1 MSAAFGELPL
11 SFEANHGQTD
21 ASVDFLARGQ
31 GYGMFLRPTEAV
43 VILKE
48 PSGKPATEPKN
59 KSKSGVKIN
68 APVRVMRMK
77 LSGARPTS
85 TAEGLDELPG
95 KVSYFIGNDSAKWK
109 KSISTY
115 GRVRYKEVYPGID
128 LIYYGNQQQLEYDF
142 VLAPGA
148 RASEIALQFE
158 GVDKVE
164 VDASGDLLLKTGQN
178 TVLLRKPIIHQDIAD
193 KHRIVHGRYV
203 IRGEKRVGFLVGEY
217 DTRAALIIDPTL
229 VYSTYLGGSYYD
241 QVDGI
246 AVDAAGN
253 TYIGGAT
260 GSTNFPT
267 ANPIQSFAGGD
278 DDAFVAKI
286 NASGTALLYST
297 YLGGG
302 SVDAVNG
309 IAVDSSGNAYVAGAT
324 NSTDFPTVN
333 AIQSTAG
340 GGYDVFVSKINSS
353 GTALI
358 YSTYL
363 GGGSDDSA
371 YGIAVDSSGN
381 AYVAGNTSSTNF
393 PTVNAIQGTAG
404 GSSDAFVAKINT
416 SGTALLYS
424 TYLGGANYDI
434 ANGIAVDS
442 FGNAYVA
449 GYTNSTNFPTANA
462 IQSTTGGGY
471 DAFVAKINTS
481 GTTLLY
487 STYLGGGSSDSAN
500 AIAVDSSGNAYVAG
514 NTSSTNFPTVNA
526 IQSTTG
532 GSSDAFVAKINA
544 SGTALLYSTYLGG
557 ANYEAAYGIAVDSSG
572 NAYVA
577 GVTGSTN
584 FPTVNAIQS
593 TAGGSYDAFIAKI
606 NASGFA
612 LLYSTYLGGAGYDQ
626 ALAVAVDSS
635 DNAYVAGYTN
645 STDFPTANAIQTTTG
660 GLYDA
665 FVSKIAAPVQLVSVA
680 SAKTH
685 GSAGTFN
692 IDLPLTGAP
701 GIECRSG
708 GASGNYT
715 MVFTFGLNLASADG
729 ASVTSGTGAVSANTI
744 DSSDSHRY
752 IVNLTGITDA
762 QYIGVTLSNV
772 SDSAGNHSDSISQEM
787 GVLIGDV
794 NGDGVVNVGDTALV
808 RGNAGV
814 TLDNT
819 NFQYDVNVDG
829 LVNVGDTSIVK
840 SKSGDFLP
848 EIPSG
853 ALKSTR
859 LRERVSLP

>member
-1 MSAAFGELPL
+1 MLPAIFSSLLHAEQLQTTPNASRVATVSAAFGELPL

-526 IQSTTG
+526 IQST
-532 GSSDAFVAKINA
+532 
-544 SGTALLYSTYLGG
+544 
-557 ANYEAAYGIAVDSSG
+557 
-572 NAYVA
+572 
-577 GVTGSTN
+577 
-584 FPTVNAIQS
+584 
-593 TAGGSYDAFIAKI
+593 AGGSYDAFIAKI

>member
-1 MSAAFGELPL
+1 MFPPGRRYPSDMLDQAVFQPPHIFRRNNSFRKWRYTLQVIVLPAIFSSLLHAEQLQTTPNASRVATVSAAFGELPL

-393 PTVNAIQGTAG
+393 PTVNAIQ
-404 GSSDAFVAKINT
+404 ST
-416 SGTALLYS
+416 S
-424 TYLGGANYDI
+424 
-434 ANGIAVDS
+434 
-442 FGNAYVA
+442 
-449 GYTNSTNFPTANA
+449 
-462 IQSTTGGGY
+462 
-471 DAFVAKINTS
+471 
-481 GTTLLY
+481 
-487 STYLGGGSSDSAN
+487 
-500 AIAVDSSGNAYVAG
+500 
-514 NTSSTNFPTVNA
+514 
-526 IQSTTG
+526 
-532 GSSDAFVAKINA
+532 
-544 SGTALLYSTYLGG
+544 
-557 ANYEAAYGIAVDSSG
+557 
-572 NAYVA
+572 
-577 GVTGSTN
+577 
-584 FPTVNAIQS
+584 
-593 TAGGSYDAFIAKI
+593 GGSYDAFIAKI

>member
-1 MSAAFGELPL
+1 MLPAIFSSLLHAEQLQTTPNASRVATVSAAFGELPL

-381 AYVAGNTSSTNF
+381 AYVAG
-393 PTVNAIQGTAG
+393 
-404 GSSDAFVAKINT
+404 
-416 SGTALLYS
+416 L
-424 TYLGGANYDI
+424 
-434 ANGIAVDS
+434 
-442 FGNAYVA
+442 
-449 GYTNSTNFPTANA
+449 
-462 IQSTTGGGY
+462 
-471 DAFVAKINTS
+471 
-481 GTTLLY
+481 
-487 STYLGGGSSDSAN
+487 
-500 AIAVDSSGNAYVAG
+500 
-514 NTSSTNFPTVNA
+514 TSSTNFPTVNA
-526 IQSTTG
+526 IQST
-532 GSSDAFVAKINA
+532 S
-544 SGTALLYSTYLGG
+544 
-557 ANYEAAYGIAVDSSG
+557 
-572 NAYVA
+572 
-577 GVTGSTN
+577 
-584 FPTVNAIQS
+584 
-593 TAGGSYDAFIAKI
+593 GGSYDAFIAKI